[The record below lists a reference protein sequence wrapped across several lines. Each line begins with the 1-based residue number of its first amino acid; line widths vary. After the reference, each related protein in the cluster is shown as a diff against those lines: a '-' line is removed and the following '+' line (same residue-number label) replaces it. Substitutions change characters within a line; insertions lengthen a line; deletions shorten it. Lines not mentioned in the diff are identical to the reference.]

1 MAFVIKNIFFQNHI
15 NRLQKDAGKKIQGLF
30 VVFFWLMV
38 WQLITVIVKEPLLL
52 QGPIDVLLQ
61 LTKDIQTKEF
71 YFTILSSLLR
81 MISGFFIG
89 FMLGLF
95 IGGLSFFFRL
105 VKIFVEPLVAIL
117 KAIPIVSYVILILI
131 WSGSSNLSV
140 YMGIL
145 VVFPVVYT
153 SVVAGFESI
162 DNKMLELCTVYA
174 LRMRKKY
181 HLVYRP
187 ALWPHLNSALKI
199 SVGMGFKAAVAAEV
213 IGTPEFSIGEKIYMA
228 KIHFQTAEIFSW
240 TLVLILFSYIFE
252 RIVLFLLNKETLDIG
267 VSKNSHGNSAL
278 LVAENYHPAN
288 IILKNIRKSYGEQVI
303 LSGCNLEFQKAGT
316 FCIMGESGFGKTTLL
331 HLICGLIKADGG
343 TIEGP
348 SKNDFALV
356 FQENRLLLDKTP
368 IENIALVLDYKVT
381 KDQIKQELRYV
392 LPESALEEKIGN
404 LSGGMARRVAIVRA
418 LMSDKPIVLMDEP
431 FSGLDMDNKGKVI
444 KYILKKKGDRTLLIT
459 THQKEDVQ
467 LLQGEVLYGDESGF
481 NWNHGRTK

>member
-1 MAFVIKNIFFQNHI
+1 VIKSKFFQDHI
-15 NRLQKDAGKKIQGLF
+15 SRLQKDAGKKIQGLF

-38 WQLITVIVKEPLLL
+38 WQIITFIVKEPVLL
-52 QGPIDVLLQ
+52 QGPMDVFLQ
-61 LTKDIQTKEF
+61 LINDLQTKDF
-71 YFTILSSLLR
+71 YWTIVSSFVR

-89 FMLGLF
+89 LMMGILLGGF
-95 IGGLSFFFRL
+95 GFF
-105 VKIFVEPLVAIL
+105 VSPIKMFVEPLVTVL

-153 SVVAGFESI
+153 NILVGFENV
-162 DNKMLELCTVYA
+162 DNKMLDLCTVYG
-174 LRMRKKY
+174 LGIRKKY
-181 HLVYRP
+181 YLVYRP
-187 ALWPHLNSALKI
+187 AIWPHLNSALKI

-240 TLVLILFSYIFE
+240 TIVLILFSYVFE
-252 RIVLFLLNKETLDIG
+252 KIVLFLLNKETSTIG
-267 VSKNSHGNSAL
+267 VCKNLPGNPNL
-278 LVAENYHPAN
+278 FVRDNYNPVN
-288 IILKNIRKSYGEQVI
+288 ITLKHVKKSYGEQVI
-303 LSGCNLEFQKAGT
+303 LSDCNLVLQKSGT

-331 HLICGLIKADGG
+331 HLICGLIKVDGG

-381 KDQIKQELRYV
+381 KDQIKKELRDV
-392 LPESALEEKIGN
+392 LPENALDEKIGN
-404 LSGGMARRVAIVRA
+404 LSGGMARRVAIVRGM
-418 LMSDKPIVLMDEP
+418 MSDKPIVLMDEP
-431 FSGLDMDNKGKVI
+431 FSGLDMETKRKVI
-444 KYILKKKGDRTLLIT
+444 LYMLKKKGDRTLILS

-481 NWNHGRTK
+481 NWNYGRAK